1 MKIDTL
7 NSLLRPNQAQQRD
20 DAQRAQMQKT
30 TDSSAAATSE
40 TRLSQQSMD
49 VSQDI
54 DSAKVDEIRTAI
66 REGRMEIN
74 PERIADGLLSKLDV

>member
-30 TDSSAAATSE
+30 THSGATPTSE
-40 TRLSQQSMD
+40 TQLSQQSMLASD
-49 VSQDI
+49 VI
-54 DSAKVDEIRTAI
+54 DQLAV
-66 REGRMEIN
+66 
-74 PERIADGLLSKLDV
+74 LLAELSDQPR

>member
-7 NSLLRPNQAQQRD
+7 HSLLRPNQAQQRD

-30 TDSSAAATSE
+30 DNAGNASTEATQ
-40 TRLSQQSMD
+40 LSQQSTD
-49 VSQDI
+49 TSQDI
-54 DSAKVDEIRTAI
+54 DRAKVDEIRTAI

-74 PERIADGLLSKLDV
+74 PERIADGLLSKL

>member
-30 TDSSAAATSE
+30 GNAGNASTAATQ
-40 TRLSQQSMD
+40 LSQQSTD
-49 VSQDI
+49 TSQDI
-54 DSAKVDEIRTAI
+54 DRAKVDEIRTAI

-74 PERIADGLLSKLDV
+74 PERIADGLLSKL